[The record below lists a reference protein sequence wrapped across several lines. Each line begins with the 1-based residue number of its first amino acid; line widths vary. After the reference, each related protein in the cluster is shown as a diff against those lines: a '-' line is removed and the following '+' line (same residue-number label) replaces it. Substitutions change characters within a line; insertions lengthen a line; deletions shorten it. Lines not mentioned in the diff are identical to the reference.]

1 MASDEI
7 HIVLSPLDY
16 IPPRNYV
23 RLLFPIP
30 LNPGVDEKVV
40 FDDLREALHK
50 TFVQE
55 PWVSGRVFRQSPDT
69 PGWRP
74 GQLEIRHR
82 LYQPDGPRPYQLKY
96 QRLDTDWTY
105 AELRDA
111 GFPSGIFDEQ
121 LLLDAPRVGEVDLA
135 GAQIFVGQA
144 NFLEGGLLLGMT
156 FVHAATDA
164 MAMLNIQKL
173 WAENFRELHERDA
186 GGKIAPSRFTAT
198 DNDRSLPERLW
209 QRETGGRGPSRN
221 PDDPWLKGLACL
233 DSDYP
238 GDVDVTGATQRAA
251 AAAAKVNHT
260 TNGDVKPTTN
270 GIDKPTTNGSHH
282 PSRTMLNRVMFLS
295 SEDLSALGKECAL
308 EPLPPGASPLSISD
322 TINAI
327 FWRGVMRARSAAATA
342 RSTPLDPISVF
353 ESPVDVRNAFAA
365 DFPPDYL
372 GNCFLLNTARM
383 PLAELIA
390 PSTPLGRIAQALRQG
405 AAGVDGGAVHDAY
418 ALLRSTPDLSCVQGR
433 FVERPE
439 SADLLLSNVIALPM
453 SEIKFGGRYFGNGG
467 TPHALRVLH
476 GPYAPD
482 VRLGHVLPRNPKHG
496 GVELSVNLFEDEMVY
511 LDADEE
517 FGRYLVTIE
526 P

>member
-1 MASDEI
+1 MASDET

-23 RLLFPIP
+23 RLIFPLP
-30 LNPGVDEKVV
+30 LKPGVDEKVV

-55 PWVSGRVFRQSPDT
+55 PWVSGRVFRQSPET

-74 GQLEIRHR
+74 GQLEIRYR
-82 LYQPDGPRPYQLKY
+82 PYPPDGERPYQLKY
-96 QRLDTDWTY
+96 LHLDTDWTY
-105 AELRDA
+105 AALRDA

-121 LLLDAPRVGEVDLA
+121 LLLDAPRLGDVDGA

-156 FVHAATDA
+156 FVHMATDA
-164 MAMLNIQKL
+164 MAMLNIQQL

-186 GGKIAPSRFTAT
+186 GGKIAPSRFTAA
-198 DNDRSLPERLW
+198 DNDRTLPEKLW
-209 QRETGGRGPSRN
+209 QHETGGREPKRGS
-221 PDDPWLKGLACL
+221 DDEWLRGLACL
-233 DSDYP
+233 DADYP

-251 AAAAKVNHT
+251 AAKVNGHI
-260 TNGDVKPTTN
+260 TNGFD
-270 GIDKPTTNGSHH
+270 H
-282 PSRTMLNRVMFLS
+282 SRGTILNRVMFLS
-295 SEDLSALGKECAL
+295 SEDLSALGKECAR

-327 FWRGVMRARSAAATA
+327 FWRGVMRARFASATA
-342 RSTPLDPISVF
+342 RSKTLDPISVF
-353 ESPVDVRNAFAA
+353 ESPVDVRNTFSA
-365 DFPPDYL
+365 DFPPNYL
-372 GNCFLLNTARM
+372 GNCWLLNTARM

-405 AAGVDGGAVHDAY
+405 AAGVDSGAVHDAY
-418 ALLRSTPDLSCVQGR
+418 ALLRSTPDLSRVQGR

-439 SADLLLSNVIALPM
+439 SADLLLSNIIALPM
-453 SEIKFGGRYFGNGG
+453 KEINFGERYFGNGG

-476 GPYAPD
+476 GLYAD
-482 VRLGHVLPRNPKHG
+482 GVRLGHVLPRSPKHG
-496 GVELSVNLFEDEMVY
+496 GVELSVNLFEDEWVH